1 MNVNLRISCSDVP
14 QKIDIPRKW
23 QFRVMPALHQDLNAA
38 DGGKFIQF
46 LIDLLETEHVMIFV
60 ALRPIKRAEFA
71 VNIANVRVIDVAID
85 NVGHDFVSLAVVRQA
100 LRLPSSFVCQRAKL
114 FERQLIK
121 LNGFAW
127 RDSFPRQH
135 SFYQRISIQRNH
147 RAAFYLTLLCVHAI
161 IRKSVLRCF
170 SEFWPRSSDSCLM
183 ENRRSTLISLA
194 GLLGL
199 TLAMFGD
206 VLFAG
211 GTRLLGSQAT
221 DLSLQFLSWRD
232 FGFRE
237 LAKGNLALWNPHI
250 YGGAPY
256 FGSMQSALLYP
267 PNWIFLILPLS
278 VAVNWSIALHVFFM
292 GAFMFFW
299 MKQRGLQAAPSFFA
313 GALAMFSGAF
323 FLHIFAG
330 HLPHLNTMTWSP
342 LIFCAIDSLLSGRMF
357 RWCLLGMFAVAMQAL
372 AGFPQYLFYT
382 AIIAGLYSALRLVQ
396 PWNWRI
402 TASLLSI
409 YPGGA
414 LLAAAQL
421 FPAIQA
427 TRETVRG
434 VPLPFEFASM
444 FAFPPENFLTLIAP
458 NFFGEI
464 SRYWGR
470 CYLWEMSIFV
480 GIIGIA
486 LAIYATVYCEGKTK
500 WIPLSALVVSLLFAL
515 GVHTPLFGFLYA
527 CVPGFDKFRSVSKF
541 ILPASLF
548 LVLLA
553 ATGLD
558 RLFKQKKIEPSFV
571 IALFAFAALLGIGG
585 LWAIKTSS
593 WPALIKT
600 TQATGETYLP
610 PQLYASGEFIAQSQG
625 RAAMSI
631 FLAAG
636 TCALLGGLLILLKND
651 HRALY
656 GVIALAVVEMFVFA
670 RTSLATFNSATVAN
684 AEEKSFFDAHPDDY
698 RILNLFNPN
707 SAMSLGVHDM
717 WGYDA
722 SVVRRYAEFIA
733 WTQDVNPDKATQYVK
748 FTRFDPLYAMLRL
761 RYLFALRENKFQVA
775 EAPAPPLPPVQLV
788 SNYRLLQD
796 RDAIFD
802 TLHSAAFDP
811 TREVILESE
820 PEPKPLPSEN
830 AGTAR
835 IVATSTDALTI
846 EADVVQPSILLI
858 TDTFTA
864 SWRAIALPGSA
875 QANYQLLPANYVL
888 RAVPLAAGHHRLRVE
903 YASQAFEI
911 GKWISIFT
919 VLAFLA
925 ALTWCGRHKP
935 F

>member
-1 MNVNLRISCSDVP
+1 
-14 QKIDIPRKW
+14 
-23 QFRVMPALHQDLNAA
+23 
-38 DGGKFIQF
+38 
-46 LIDLLETEHVMIFV
+46 
-60 ALRPIKRAEFA
+60 
-71 VNIANVRVIDVAID
+71 
-85 NVGHDFVSLAVVRQA
+85 
-100 LRLPSSFVCQRAKL
+100 
-114 FERQLIK
+114 
-121 LNGFAW
+121 
-127 RDSFPRQH
+127 
-135 SFYQRISIQRNH
+135 
-147 RAAFYLTLLCVHAI
+147 
-161 IRKSVLRCF
+161 
-170 SEFWPRSSDSCLM
+170 M
-183 ENRRSTLISLA
+183 EDHRSTLISLA

-199 TLAMFGD
+199 TLAIFSD

-211 GTRLLGSQAT
+211 GTRVLGSQAT

-237 LAKGNLALWNPHI
+237 LARGNLPLWNPHL

-256 FGSMQSALLYP
+256 FGSMQGALLYP
-267 PNWIFLILPLS
+267 LNWIFLILPLS
-278 VAVNWSIALHVFFM
+278 LAVNWSIALHVFLM

-299 MKQRGLQAAPSFFA
+299 MKQRGLQAAPSFFG

-342 LIFCAIDSLLSGRMF
+342 LIFCAIDSLLSARTF
-357 RWCLLGMFAVAMQAL
+357 RWCLLGMFAVAMQTL

-382 AIIAGLYSALRLVQ
+382 AIIAGVYSTLRLIKDR
-396 PWNWRI
+396 NWQLA
-402 TASLLSI
+402 ASLLSI

-444 FAFPPENFLTLIAP
+444 FAFPPENFLTLVAA

-464 SRYWGR
+464 SNYWGR

-480 GIIGIA
+480 GVVGIA
-486 LAIYATVYCEGKTK
+486 LAVYATVYGEGNRR
-500 WIPLSALVVSLLFAL
+500 WVPLSALFISLLFAV

-527 CVPGFDKFRSVSKF
+527 YVPGFDKFRSVSKF
-541 ILPASLF
+541 IFLASLF

-558 RLFKQKKIEPSFV
+558 RLFKQKKIEPKFV
-571 IALFAFAALLGIGG
+571 IAVFAFGVLLGIGG

-593 WPALIKT
+593 WPALIKA

-610 PQLYASGEFIAQSQG
+610 PQLYTSAEFIAQSQH
-625 RAAMSI
+625 RAAISI

-636 TCALLGGLLILLKND
+636 TCALLGGLLILLKRD

-656 GVIALAVVEMFVFA
+656 GVIALAVVEMFAFA
-670 RTSLATFNSATVAN
+670 RTSLTTFDSATVAN
-684 AEEKSFFDAHPDDY
+684 AEEKSFLGAHPDDY
-698 RILNLFNPN
+698 RVLNLFNPN
-707 SAMSLGVHDM
+707 SAMSLGAYDM

-733 WTQDVNPDKATQYVK
+733 WTQGVDPNKATQYVK
-748 FTRFDPLYAMLRL
+748 FTHFDPLYAMLRL
-761 RYLFALRENKFQVA
+761 RYVFTLRENKFQAA
-775 EAPAPPLPPVQLV
+775 EAPASLLPHVQLV
-788 SNYRLLQD
+788 SNYRVLQD

-802 TLHSAAFDP
+802 ALRSTTFDP
-811 TREVILESE
+811 TREVLLESE
-820 PEPKPLPSEN
+820 PEPKPLSGED
-830 AGTAR
+830 AGTAQ

-846 EADVVQPSILLI
+846 EADIGQTSILLI
-858 TDTFTA
+858 TDAFA
-864 SWRAIALPGSA
+864 PSWRAVALSGSA
-875 QANYQLLPANYVL
+875 QSKYQLLPANYVL
-888 RAVPLAAGHHRLRVE
+888 RAVPLAPGHHRLRVE
-903 YASQAFEI
+903 YTSQAFEI

-919 VLAFLA
+919 SLAFLA
-925 ALTWCGRHKP
+925 ALGWCWKHRP
-935 F
+935 SR

>member
-1 MNVNLRISCSDVP
+1 M
-14 QKIDIPRKW
+14 K
-23 QFRVMPALHQDLNAA
+23 
-38 DGGKFIQF
+38 
-46 LIDLLETEHVMIFV
+46 
-60 ALRPIKRAEFA
+60 
-71 VNIANVRVIDVAID
+71 
-85 NVGHDFVSLAVVRQA
+85 
-100 LRLPSSFVCQRAKL
+100 
-114 FERQLIK
+114 
-121 LNGFAW
+121 
-127 RDSFPRQH
+127 
-135 SFYQRISIQRNH
+135 
-147 RAAFYLTLLCVHAI
+147 
-161 IRKSVLRCF
+161 
-170 SEFWPRSSDSCLM
+170 
-183 ENRRSTLISLA
+183 NRRSTLISLA

-211 GTRLLGSQAT
+211 GTRVLGSQAT

-237 LAKGNLALWNPHI
+237 LAQGNLALWNPHI

-292 GAFMFFW
+292 GAFMFLW
-299 MKQRGLQAAPSFFA
+299 MKQRGLRPAPSFFA
-313 GALAMFSGAF
+313 GALTMFSGTF

-342 LIFCAIDSLLSGRMF
+342 LIFCAIDSLLGARTF
-357 RWCLLGMFAVAMQAL
+357 RCCLLGMFAVAMQAL

-382 AIIAGLYSALRLVQ
+382 AIIAGAYSALRLIKR
-396 PWNWRI
+396 WNWRV

-427 TRETVRG
+427 THETARG

-464 SRYWGR
+464 SGYWGR

-480 GIIGIA
+480 GVTGVA
-486 LAIYATVYCEGKTK
+486 LAVYATVYCEGKTK
-500 WIPLSALVVSLLFAL
+500 WVPLSALFISFLFAL

-527 CVPGFDKFRSVSKF
+527 YLPGFDRFRSVSKF
-541 ILPASLF
+541 IFPASLF

-558 RLFKQKKIEPSFV
+558 HLFKQKKIELKFV
-571 IALFAFAALLGIGG
+571 IALFAFASLLGIGG

-593 WPALIKT
+593 WPALMNA
-600 TQATGETYLP
+600 TQSTGETYLP
-610 PQLYASGEFIAQSQG
+610 PQLYSNAEFIAQSQH
-625 RAAMSI
+625 RAAISI

-636 TCALLGGLLILLKND
+636 TCALLGGLFILLKRD

-656 GVIALAVVEMFVFA
+656 SVIALAVVEMFVFA
-670 RTSLATFNSATVAN
+670 RTSLATFDSATAAN
-684 AEEKSFFDAHPDDY
+684 VEEKSFLGEHPGDY

-707 SAMSLGVHDM
+707 SAMSLGARDI

-733 WTQDVNPDKATQYVK
+733 WTQEIDPDKATQYVK
-748 FTRFDPLYAMLRL
+748 FTHFDPLYAMLRL
-761 RYLFALRENKFQVA
+761 RYVFALREDKFQAV
-775 EAPAPPLPPVQLV
+775 EATASPLPHVQLI
-788 SNYRLLQD
+788 SNYRILQD
-796 RDAIFD
+796 RDAIFEALRSS
-802 TLHSAAFDP
+802 TFDP
-811 TREVILESE
+811 TREVILESG
-820 PEPKPLPSEN
+820 PEPKPLSGEN
-830 AGTAR
+830 AGTTK
-835 IVATSTDALTI
+835 IVTTSTDALTI
-846 EADVVQPSILLI
+846 EADVARPSILLI
-858 TDTFTA
+858 TDTFTS

-875 QANYQLLPANYVL
+875 QPHYQLLPANYVL
-888 RAVPLAAGHHRLRVE
+888 RAVPLATGHHRLRVE
-903 YASQAFEI
+903 YVSQAFEI
-911 GKWISIFT
+911 GKWISIVT
-919 VLAFLA
+919 GLAFLA
-925 ALTWCGRHKP
+925 ALSWCWRHRSS
-935 F
+935 